1 MNAYEL
7 AKKLTDIGGSRNYI
21 EEAANM
27 LKEQADKIADL
38 EKQLEMYENTPA
50 WEWLD

>member
-7 AKKLTDIGGSRNYI
+7 AKKMTDTGGSRNYI

-27 LKEQADKIADL
+27 LVELADRVAEL

-50 WEWLD
+50 WQWLD